1 LRETL
6 DAARTGAEMPYV
18 PVHSMGLIEFEPPI
32 FLSSSAAPIQVGM
45 ALSIDS
51 PLFHAPWGGLRL
63 EDGFSIARSGRAEPR
78 FADYEDIVPVL
89 L

>member
-1 LRETL
+1 
-6 DAARTGAEMPYV
+6 
-18 PVHSMGLIEFEPPI
+18 
-32 FLSSSAAPIQVGM
+32 M

-63 EDGFSIARSGRAEPR
+63 EDGFAIAGSGLAEPR
-78 FADYEDIVPVL
+78 FSDYEDIVPVL